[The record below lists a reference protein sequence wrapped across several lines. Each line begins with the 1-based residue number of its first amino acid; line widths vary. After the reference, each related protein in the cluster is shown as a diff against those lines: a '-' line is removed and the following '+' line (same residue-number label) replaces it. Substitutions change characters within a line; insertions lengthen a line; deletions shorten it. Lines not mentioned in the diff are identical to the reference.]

1 MEFLSVG
8 GIKLKVILNAAECEQ
23 YGIDRLDGENPGEAE
38 RASIK
43 SILAA
48 ASEEVSFFASGERLL
63 IQLYPLGERGAELFI
78 TKLSAIPER
87 ERRTVTESGIMTY
100 QGRHAVFRIADKSAL
115 VGVSRLLGDR
125 AVDLYLATDGAY
137 YLTLDE
143 CVIGDV
149 SDCDRLTEFGERIH
163 KLPLGIDTEWGRC
176 LLSSL
181 PLVTVF
187 GE

>member
-8 GIKLKVILNAAECEQ
+8 GIKLKVILNAEECER
-23 YGIDRLDGENPGEAE
+23 YGIDRLDGEKLGETE
-38 RASIK
+38 RAAIK

-48 ASEEVSFFASGERLL
+48 AGEEVSFFASGERLL

-87 ERRTVTESGIMTY
+87 ERRTVVESGIMTY
-100 QGRHAVFRIADKSAL
+100 QGRRAVFRITEKTAL
-115 VGVSRLLGDR
+115 VGISRLLGDR
-125 AVDLYLATDGAY
+125 TVDLYLAADGAY

-143 CVIGDV
+143 CVIGDI
-149 SDCDRLTEFGERIH
+149 SDCEPLTEFAERIH
-163 KLPLGIDTEWGRC
+163 KLPLGIDTEWGKC

-181 PLVTVF
+181 PLATAY